1 MKKLL
6 SMVLVVALAFSLF
19 AGCGN
24 DETGA
29 GTDEGNSKETSK
41 GAEESKEEKV
51 LRLATWVDPNKTTD
65 PYVNALLEMYEEFTA
80 ETGIVIDIQT
90 IPYDQLESKLVIT
103 NMSGDPA
110 ADIWRVSS
118 QKLSSLVNSAT
129 LMPLDDYYNTY
140 SDEEKA
146 DFAEAEMK
154 ATVSPLTGKKYMMLM
169 GLHSR
174 GLWYNKEFISEAPKT
189 WDELYAMSEE
199 LADPDNNFYGYGF
212 FGGKHYGNVEMT
224 VGPAIWTAG
233 GTICDEEGKLNFNN
247 EKTVEAIEFMGKLV
261 HEGLVPESCATAV
274 QKNELHDAFKN
285 GNIASIVT
293 GSYMVKEFSESE
305 VGTSGN
311 LSYAPIPGKDG
322 AAPNFANGWAFGI
335 PSNSKKA
342 DLAWE
347 FMKWFSTPEVQL
359 AHAKINGCA
368 PIRNSA
374 MTDPVFKEGLWPE
387 LLSNL
392 KDNGQAMDPLV
403 HYQDGLEALM
413 LAVSPYLLDESVDL
427 NATLDEQVKNFNKKF
442 YKE

>member
-1 MKKLL
+1 MYNEFISKTHKEEKMKKLL

-154 ATVSPLTGKKYMMLM
+154 
-169 GLHSR
+169 
-174 GLWYNKEFISEAPKT
+174 E
-189 WDELYAMSEE
+189 
-199 LADPDNNFYGYGF
+199 
-212 FGGKHYGNVEMT
+212 
-224 VGPAIWTAG
+224 
-233 GTICDEEGKLNFNN
+233 
-247 EKTVEAIEFMGKLV
+247 
-261 HEGLVPESCATAV
+261 
-274 QKNELHDAFKN
+274 
-285 GNIASIVT
+285 
-293 GSYMVKEFSESE
+293 
-305 VGTSGN
+305 
-311 LSYAPIPGKDG
+311 
-322 AAPNFANGWAFGI
+322 
-335 PSNSKKA
+335 
-342 DLAWE
+342 
-347 FMKWFSTPEVQL
+347 
-359 AHAKINGCA
+359 
-368 PIRNSA
+368 
-374 MTDPVFKEGLWPE
+374 
-387 LLSNL
+387 
-392 KDNGQAMDPLV
+392 
-403 HYQDGLEALM
+403 
-413 LAVSPYLLDESVDL
+413 PYLR
-427 NATLDEQVKNFNKKF
+427 
-442 YKE
+442 